1 MRTGLKIISILQ
13 IIAGLFVAGA
23 GALTASLFAAG
34 DTSVGSTVEMVTL
47 SVVLFVL
54 EGALAIISG
63 CAGTARCQGSG
74 EIHAGSDM
82 GRADPCHIRVF
93 SCHGRGTADRFLH
106 YPAALFHLRDE
117 CTQEQKVTG
126 TGGRSRRR
134 LDQKRSVCITQALF
148 FCPVRLCCEMTIARQ
163 AAFPGFLCSV

>member
-23 GALTASLFAAG
+23 GALTAALFASG

-63 CAGTARCQGSG
+63 ALGLRAARNPEKSMLAVIWGGLTLAIS
-74 EIHAGSDM
+74 
-82 GRADPCHIRVF
+82 VF
-93 SCHGRGTADRFLH
+93 SL
-106 YPAALFHLRDE
+106 
-117 CTQEQKVTG
+117 VTEG
-126 TGGRSRRR
+126 VQQIVSCIIPLLYFIFAMNVRKSR
-134 LDQKRSVCITQALF
+134 K
-148 FCPVRLCCEMTIARQ
+148 
-163 AAFPGFLCSV
+163 

>member
-1 MRTGLKIISILQ
+1 MVLINRGSYTEGHMRTGLKIISILQ

-63 CAGTARCQGSG
+63 ALGLRAARNPEKSMLAVIWGGLTLSV
-74 EIHAGSDM
+74 S
-82 GRADPCHIRVF
+82 VF
-93 SCHGRGTADRFLH
+93 SLATE
-106 YPAALFHLRDE
+106 PSVQQLFSCIIPLLYFIFAMNVR
-117 CTQEQKVTG
+117 K
-126 TGGRSRRR
+126 SR
-134 LDQKRSVCITQALF
+134 K
-148 FCPVRLCCEMTIARQ
+148 
-163 AAFPGFLCSV
+163 

>member
-1 MRTGLKIISILQ
+1 MVLINRGSYTEGHMRTGLKIISILQ

-63 CAGTARCQGSG
+63 ALGLRAARNPEKSMLAVIWGGLTLALS
-74 EIHAGSDM
+74 
-82 GRADPCHIRVF
+82 VF
-93 SCHGRGTADRFLH
+93 SLATE
-106 YPAALFHLRDE
+106 PSVQQLFSCIIPLLYFIFAMNVR
-117 CTQEQKVTG
+117 K
-126 TGGRSRRR
+126 SR
-134 LDQKRSVCITQALF
+134 K
-148 FCPVRLCCEMTIARQ
+148 
-163 AAFPGFLCSV
+163 